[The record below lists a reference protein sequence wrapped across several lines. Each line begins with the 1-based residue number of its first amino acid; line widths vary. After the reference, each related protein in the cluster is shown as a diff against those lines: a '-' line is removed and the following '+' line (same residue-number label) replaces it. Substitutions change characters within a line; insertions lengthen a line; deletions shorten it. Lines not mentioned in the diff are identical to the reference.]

1 MLILLVVLL
10 GILILMVVFFGRGV
24 IRAIRDE
31 RNRVA
36 EYRNIEEFNKS
47 NE

>member
-1 MLILLVVLL
+1 MLIVLLVLL
-10 GILILMVVFFGRGV
+10 VILIVMVVFFGRGV

-36 EYRNIEEFNKS
+36 EFRNIEEFDKN